1 MPLLYVRNQNTTWGN
16 DETMIW
22 FQQSGSRFCV
32 PNQQGI
38 GYLFYYAQQQ
48 THGLANVLE
57 AKFSKETIVVSSG
70 AIFLW

>member
-1 MPLLYVRNQNTTWGN
+1 
-16 DETMIW
+16 MIW